1 MSRSRLA
8 LLLGIV
14 LVALGVAG
22 LAHPNFTYHQKEQV
36 AKLGPIQATVD
47 EEKTAQVP
55 MAVSIGAIAVG
66 LALVIFGSRAKD
78 G

>member
-14 LVALGVAG
+14 LVALGAAG

-36 AKLGPIQATVD
+36 AKLGPLQATVD
-47 EEKTAQVP
+47 EEKTAQIP
-55 MAVSIGAIAVG
+55 MGASIAAIAVG
-66 LALVIFGSRAKD
+66 LALAIFGSRGKT
-78 G
+78 